1 MRNTSSFTPYTKLL
15 RSFQRDTPS
24 FTLIELLIV
33 IGILAVLV
41 AAVVLTLNPAQLLA
55 QARDSKRQQDLS
67 ALNQALNTVYALD
80 QTVSFGASS
89 TVYTSLPDASSTC
102 GSWGLPSLPSGW
114 NYNCVSTTTL
124 QNTNGTGWIPVNFQ
138 SNGVITLSSLPIDPV
153 NASSSNLYYTYIT
166 GGSFKLTAT
175 MESTKYAS
183 LASSDGGTISG
194 ALEMGSNLAL
204 GQGIFPSGW
213 IRVPGDS
220 RFSTS
225 DFYVMKY
232 DAKCLSAITSQPLS
246 PPIGQSTNTNYNTY
260 ANNVTPCTST
270 NNLMVASTPSG
281 WPIANITQTDAAS
294 YCASL
299 GAHLITNNEWQTIS
313 WNAQNNPQNWSGNAV
328 GSGYIYSGHNDNAP
342 ATALEASSDDSQGYY
357 GETNTGGN
365 QKRTL
370 SLSNGQVIW
379 DMAGNIWQWTN
390 DTITGANEPTG
401 ATPGFAWREFTAITT
416 WGTMSQQTAGPLNAS
431 WNSSQGIGQIYSDG
445 TPSNSTVYGF
455 LRGGSWFD
463 GGGAGV
469 ATLGLIFTPGAAS
482 GNIGF
487 RCAR

>member
-1 MRNTSSFTPYTKLL
+1 MHSQNSSALPKSITS
-15 RSFQRDTPS
+15 QES

-41 AAVVLTLNPAQLLA
+41 SAVVVTLNPAQLLA

-80 QTVSFGASS
+80 QTISFGASS
-89 TVYTSLPDASSTC
+89 TVYTSLPDSSSTC
-102 GSWGLPSLPSGW
+102 GSWGLPSLPTGW
-114 NYNCVSTTTL
+114 TYNCVPTSTL
-124 QNTNGTGWIPVNFQ
+124 QQTNGTGWIPVNFQ
-138 SNGVITLSSLPIDPV
+138 SNGVVTLSSLPIDPV

-166 GGSFKLTAT
+166 GGSFKLSAT
-175 MESTKYAS
+175 MESQKYAS

-194 ALEMGSNLAL
+194 AFELGSDLSL

-213 IRVPGDS
+213 IKVPGDS

-232 DAKCLSAITSQPLS
+232 DAKCLSATTNQPY
-246 PPIGQSTNTNYNTY
+246 NTVGGTYDTGYRTY
-260 ANNVTPCTST
+260 ANNTLPCTSA
-270 NNLMVASTPSG
+270 NNEYIASTPSG
-281 WPIANITQTDAAS
+281 FPIANISQTDAAS
-294 YCASL
+294 YCASI
-299 GAHLITNNEWQTIS
+299 GAHLITNNEWQTIA

-328 GSGYIYSGHNDNAP
+328 GSGYIYSGHNDGSPNY
-342 ATALEASSDDSQGYY
+342 ALEASSDDSQGYY

-370 SLSNGQVIW
+370 SLSNGQTIW
-379 DMAGNIWQWTN
+379 DMAGNVWQWTN
-390 DTITGANEPTG
+390 DTITGGNEPTG

-416 WGTMSQQTAGPLNAS
+416 WGSMSQQTAGPLNAS

-445 TPSNSTVYGF
+445 TASNATIYGF
-455 LRGGSWFD
+455 LRGGYWNV
-463 GGGAGV
+463 GGYAGV
-469 ATLGLIFTPGAAS
+469 ETLSLNITPGYTDIS
-482 GNIGF
+482 IGF